1 MRDGVEARRH
11 CLQED
16 ARTRWRDTISGEM
29 NNDGWNGLKHDPVA
43 EAGVEK
49 QSRVRGFRYSERS
62 MRAFTLL
69 VDPARSSSNLEG

>member
-1 MRDGVEARRH
+1 
-11 CLQED
+11 
-16 ARTRWRDTISGEM
+16 M